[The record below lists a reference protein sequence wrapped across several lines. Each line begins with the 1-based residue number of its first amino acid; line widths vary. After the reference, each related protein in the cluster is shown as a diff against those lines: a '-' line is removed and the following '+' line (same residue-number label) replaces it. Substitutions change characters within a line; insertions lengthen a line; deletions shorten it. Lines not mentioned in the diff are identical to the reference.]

1 MCLIDNLESIFS
13 GGLRRRRRVCAGR
26 GGDAVHCRVGA
37 DTELFTKD
45 PVVQAV
51 FLETPRAG
59 A

>member
-1 MCLIDNLESIFS
+1 M
-13 GGLRRRRRVCAGR
+13 CAGR
-26 GGDAVHCRVGA
+26 GGDTVDCRVGP

-45 PVVQAV
+45 PVIQAV

>member
-1 MCLIDNLESIFS
+1 MRLIDNLEGIFS
-13 GGLRRRRRVCAGR
+13 GGLRRRRGVCAGR
-26 GGDAVHCRVGA
+26 GGDTVDCRVGP